1 MTRLGRY
8 LARGFAAE
16 AIALFAVALFLLFL
30 IQCLRSFAV
39 VSVRG
44 QDLLTLVG
52 HALLTLPTVA
62 VVFFYV
68 CAGIGLARGLR
79 ALQASQELHIIH
91 SSHRLPALMGGI
103 GAYTGACTLIV
114 LLLTHV
120 VEPGT
125 NRQFNEWSAS
135 IAADLV
141 GRTLTPNRFVEVV
154 PGVTIFIGDRGA
166 EGELTDFFAD
176 DNRIKEARRTYVA
189 KTATVAADD
198 EGYVLQLRDG
208 AIQYIQYMQDD
219 RRFSEIAFTR
229 YDMALE
235 RLTGPTEARDR
246 LRESDSIQL
255 IAAALAG
262 GGWDDAVIRQLANRT
277 GEGVRVIALCL
288 FVAALAA
295 FPHGRRA
302 EREVPIELVV
312 LGTAFIERGL
322 SSNLIPPGPLD
333 PVSGAFVLGG
343 LSLVVLLLRL
353 RVFVPL
359 PRVAPT

>member
-1 MTRLGRY
+1 M
-8 LARGFAAE
+8 
-16 AIALFAVALFLLFL
+16 ALFLLFL

-79 ALQASQELHIIH
+79 TLQANQELHIIH
-91 SSHRLPALMGGI
+91 SSHRLPALLGGI
-103 GAYTGACTLIV
+103 GAYIGACTLIV

-141 GRTLTPNRFVEVV
+141 GRTLTPNRFAEVV
-154 PGVTIFIGDRGA
+154 PGVTIFIGDRRA
-166 EGELTDFFAD
+166 DGELTDFFAD
-176 DNRIKEARRTYVA
+176 DNRDPDARRTYVA
-189 KTATVAADD
+189 KTATVAADG

-208 AIQYIQYMQDD
+208 AIQYMQDD

-246 LRESDSIQL
+246 LRESDSIAL

-262 GGWDDAVIRQLANRT
+262 GGWDHAVIRQLANRT

-302 EREVPIELVV
+302 GREVPIELVV

-343 LSLVVLLLRL
+343 LSLLLLLMRL

-359 PRVAPT
+359 ARAAPT

>member
-1 MTRLGRY
+1 M
-8 LARGFAAE
+8 
-16 AIALFAVALFLLFL
+16 ALFLLFL

-44 QDLLTLVG
+44 QDILTLVG

-91 SSHRLPALMGGI
+91 SSNRLPALMGGI
-103 GAYTGACTLIV
+103 GAYTGACTLII

-141 GRTLTPNRFVEVV
+141 GRTLTPDRFAEVV
-154 PGVTIFIGDRGA
+154 PGVTIFIGDRKA
-166 EGELTDFFAD
+166 DGELSDFLAD
-176 DNRIKEARRTYVA
+176 DNRVKEARRTYVA
-189 KTATVAADD
+189 RTATVTADE

-208 AIQYIQYMQDD
+208 AIQYMQDD

-229 YDMALE
+229 YDIALD
-235 RLTGPTEARDR
+235 RLTGPTEGRD
-246 LRESDSIQL
+246 LVRESDSFQL
-255 IAAALAG
+255 VARALASG
-262 GGWDDAVIRQLANRT
+262 NWDHALIRQLANRT
-277 GEGVRVIALCL
+277 GEAIRVIALCL
-288 FVAALAA
+288 FVAAVAA

-302 EREVPIELVV
+302 GREVPIELVV
-312 LGTAFIERGL
+312 LGTAFLERGL

-343 LSLVVLLLRL
+343 LSLAVLLMRL
-353 RVFVPL
+353 RILAPVP
-359 PRVAPT
+359 RAAST